1 MLVAVIVVM
10 LIGVIKGYRRGF
22 LRLAVWLL
30 GLVGVI
36 FIVTKTSPALSE
48 QLINNSPLYEKVQQ
62 KIINVYNEQARENQI
77 AKENETE
84 KSDDI
89 NKDSIS
95 ETPDSAV
102 KSLGLPEIISSDII
116 KSCAGEMYQKL
127 AATLF
132 EEFISVYLAKLV
144 IKAGSFVGL
153 FALLGILMC
162 ILFAAVKI
170 IEKIPVLKTFNRLL
184 GVGAGLSISLILI
197 WVFFLAIMMLFGNS
211 LGSWLITQVQGSKIL
226 AYLFN
231 NNILFSFI

>member
-84 KSDDI
+84 DTD
-89 NKDSIS
+89 KDSVS
-95 ETPDSAV
+95 NSPDEAV
-102 KSLGLPEIISSDII
+102 QSLGLPEIISSDII

-211 LGSWLITQVQGSKIL
+211 MGSWLITQVQGSKIL

>member
-1 MLVAVIVVM
+1 M
-10 LIGVIKGYRRGF
+10 
-22 LRLAVWLL
+22 
-30 GLVGVI
+30 
-36 FIVTKTSPALSE
+36 
-48 QLINNSPLYEKVQQ
+48 Q
-62 KIINVYNEQARENQI
+62 IINVYNEQARENQI

-84 KSDDI
+84 KIDDI

-231 NNILFSFI
+231 NNILFSFICI